1 MLQRSPTLTEQVK
14 SHLKQ
19 RIASATFE
27 GGRIPSET
35 DLASELKVSRTT
47 IRDALSRL
55 EAEGVIHRRQ
65 GAGTFVNENALLVKA
80 RLDSIILYETMIRE
94 QGYTPSVHLLKVG
107 EHPADET
114 VAAQLKL
121 QPGEPLVV
129 TEKLFQANAAPV
141 IFIRT
146 CLPARRLTRPPE
158 REDFRLPIFELLPR
172 FCGQPMSYFLC
183 ELVPLLAPPW
193 LTAHL
198 ELPAGLTAVLSLE
211 EIAHNQDNL
220 PLARTC
226 SYFRDDL
233 LRLRLIRR
241 LA

>member
-1 MLQRSPTLTEQVK
+1 MLQRGPTLTEQVK

-19 RIASATFE
+19 RIACAAFE

-35 DLASELKVSRTT
+35 DLADELKVSRTT

-55 EAEGVIHRRQ
+55 EAEGVI
-65 GAGTFVNENALLVKA
+65 
-80 RLDSIILYETMIRE
+80 
-94 QGYTPSVHLLKVG
+94 
-107 EHPADET
+107 
-114 VAAQLKL
+114 
-121 QPGEPLVV
+121 
-129 TEKLFQANAAPV
+129 
-141 IFIRT
+141 
-146 CLPARRLTRPPE
+146 
-158 REDFRLPIFELLPR
+158 PR
-172 FCGQPMSYFLC
+172 FCGQQMSYFLC

-220 PLARTC
+220 TLARTC
-226 SYFRDDL
+226 SCFRDDL